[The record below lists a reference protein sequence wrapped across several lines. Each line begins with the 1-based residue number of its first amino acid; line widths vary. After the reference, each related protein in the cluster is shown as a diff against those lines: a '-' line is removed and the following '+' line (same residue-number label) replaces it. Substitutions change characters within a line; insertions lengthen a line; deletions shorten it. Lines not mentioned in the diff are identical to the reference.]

1 MMINPKRYSFDEL
14 YAHNL
19 QKGGLTTKRYY
30 KGYDIVIH
38 SKKGHGVDFFFYK
51 DGRFLKQRN
60 QIWHDEIEEYYK
72 RYIDEVL
79 INNNF

>member
-1 MMINPKRYSFDEL
+1 MVHPEKYSFEEL

-19 QKGGLTTKRYY
+19 KNGGLTTKRQYNGFY
-30 KGYDIVIH
+30 ILIH
-38 SKKGHGVDFFFYK
+38 SKKGFGVDYFFYK
-51 DGRFLKQRN
+51 DGRFIKQRN
-60 QIWHDEIEEYYK
+60 LAWHPQIEEYPK